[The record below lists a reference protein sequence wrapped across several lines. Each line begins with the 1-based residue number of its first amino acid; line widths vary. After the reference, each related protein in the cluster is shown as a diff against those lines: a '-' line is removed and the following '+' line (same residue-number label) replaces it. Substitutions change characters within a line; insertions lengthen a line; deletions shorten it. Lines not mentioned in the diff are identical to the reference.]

1 MLEWAAKIKNPQKI
15 FVVHGDDQVCDAFAA
30 HLERELSVSAV
41 APYSGD
47 CYDLLTGEMVAKGSR
62 EHASGKKTGEKT
74 ISNVFSRLLAAG
86 QRLLTVINRCEGMPN
101 KELGRFADQ
110 INSLCD
116 KWER

>member
-1 MLEWAAKIKNPQKI
+1 MDAA
-15 FVVHGDDQVCDAFAA
+15 
-30 HLERELSVSAV
+30 

-47 CYDLLTGEMVAKGSR
+47 CYDLLTGAMVAQGSR
-62 EHASGKKTGEKT
+62 MQVEKKVTKVRAS
-74 ISNVFSRLLAAG
+74 SNIFARLLAAG

-101 KELGRFADQ
+101 KELGKFADQ